1 MYDTMLNVAYH
12 LIYFEIYVSN
22 YCPLLLEQ
30 FLYVK
35 FELDSLIKDKLLRI
49 YMIYPI
55 FEWILIFVFY

>member
-1 MYDTMLNVAYH
+1 MYDTMLNVSYH

-30 FLYVK
+30 FFYVK

-49 YMIYPI
+49 YMI
-55 FEWILIFVFY
+55 

>member
-1 MYDTMLNVAYH
+1 MYDTMLDVAYH

-30 FLYVK
+30 FFYVK

-49 YMIYPI
+49 YMI
-55 FEWILIFVFY
+55 